1 MKSKLLTLGL
11 SAAALVISLPAMA
24 QDDLAAMLKKSGC
37 SACHAIDKKV
47 VGPAYNDVAAKYQ
60 GDASARAMLI
70 EKVKKGGKGV
80 WGNVPMP
87 PNSPKVADADI
98 EKLVDGILALK
109 K

>member
-1 MKSKLLTLGL
+1 MKRKILTLGL
-11 SAAALVISLPAMA
+11 GGAALLISLPVMA
-24 QDDLAAMLKKSGC
+24 QDDFGAMLKKSGC
-37 SACHAIDKKV
+37 TACHAIDKKV
-47 VGPAYNDVAAKYQ
+47 VGPSYNDVAEKYK

-87 PNSPKVADADI
+87 PNSPRVSDADI